1 MAPKKITK
9 KFMVTPVAGAASPKP
24 PLWPMLW
31 QNGVNISAFV
41 QDFNGKTADMAKKYG
56 PVRVP
61 TMIYIYIDKSFDIEV
76 FPPVTSSLI
85 NWKVGGGK
93 GSGTPN
99 KDKKGTISMA
109 DVKEIAEIKAPVM
122 NTEDMDAICKSI
134 IGTAKNMWVEVK

>member
-1 MAPKKITK
+1 MAPKKVTK

-24 PLWPMLW
+24 PLGPMLG

-41 QDFNGKTADMAKKYG
+41 QDFNGKTNEMAQKYG
-56 PVRVP
+56 PVKVP

-85 NWKVGGGK
+85 NWKAKNAK

-99 KDKKGTISMA
+99 TAKLGTISMA
-109 DVKEIAEIKAPVM
+109 DVKEIAAIKAPVM
-122 NTEDMDAICKSI
+122 NTEDMDAICKTI
-134 IGTAKNMWVEVK
+134 IGTAKNMGIEVK

>member
-1 MAPKKITK
+1 MAPKKVTK
-9 KFMVTPVAGAASPKP
+9 KFMVTPIAGAASPKP
-24 PLWPMLW
+24 PLGPMLW

-41 QDFNGKTADMAKKYG
+41 QDFNGKTNEMAQKYG
-56 PVRVP
+56 PVKVP

-85 NWKVGGGK
+85 NWKAKNAK

-99 KDKKGTISMA
+99 TVKLGTISMA
-109 DVKEIAEIKAPVM
+109 DVKEIAAIKAPVM

-134 IGTAKNMWVEVK
+134 IGTAKNMGIEVK